1 MGFLKKIGKS
11 IKKVVKSIGKGI
23 KKISKKVFGVIGKL
37 GPIGQLGLMFLGV
50 PPVLGNFFSGVANF
64 AGNFIP
70 EAIKGAWTS
79 IKAAG
84 SGAWS
89 SITEGISNGVDRVM
103 NFTKGKGLSLSEGRT
118 SIFAQQAPLDDTLQQ
133 IVDTDIKTEVSLKPE
148 DILAEQKVSKP
159 FDFTPE
165 KKSLLEKG
173 IDAGTEFVQQ
183 NYEEF
188 KEALSS
194 PGKAAGK
201 ALMGGVTQG
210 ISTKTAMEIAGDPPT
225 QMHLDMTPFMMATT
239 PSRLLDSTTWQGIS
253 NQYQQAGAYGGAASG
268 DAATPYFAALAGLDD
283 NTLNA
288 LVPPPTPSRPATPS
302 FFN

>member
-11 IKKVVKSIGKGI
+11 LKKVVKSIGKGI
-23 KKISKKVFGVIGKL
+23 KKVAKKVFGAIGKL

-70 EAIKGAWTS
+70 EAIKGAWAG

-103 NFTKGKGLSLSEGRT
+103 NFTKGKGFTLSEGRT
-118 SIFAQQAPLDDTLQQ
+118 SIFTPKAQLDDKLQQ

-148 DILAEQKVSKP
+148 DILAEQKASKP
-159 FDFTPE
+159 FDFTKE
-165 KKSLLEKG
+165 KPSLLDRGK
-173 IDAGTEFVQQ
+173 EFVSEQFD
-183 NYEEF
+183 EF
-188 KEALSS
+188 KETLSS
-194 PGKAAGK
+194 PGQAAGK

-210 ISTKTAMEIAGDPPT
+210 ISTRTAMEIAGDPPT
-225 QMHLDMTPFMMATT
+225 QMHLDMTPFMMKNNEQ
-239 PSRLLDSTTWQGIS
+239 RLLDSTTWQGIT
-253 NQYQQAGAYGGAASG
+253 NQYQQAGSAFGAFG
-268 DAATPYFAALAGLDD
+268 DAATPYYAEMAGLDED
-283 NTLNA
+283 TFNTL
-288 LVPPPTPSRPATPS
+288 VPNPTSPRPSTPS

>member
-11 IKKVVKSIGKGI
+11 LKKVVKSIGKGI
-23 KKISKKVFGVIGKL
+23 KKVAKKVFGVIGKL

-103 NFTKGKGLSLSEGRT
+103 NFTKGKGLTLSEGRS
-118 SIFAQQAPLDDTLQQ
+118 SIFTQQAPLDDTLQQ
-133 IVDTDIKTEVSLKPE
+133 IVDTKIEADPVSLDPE
-148 DILAEQKVSKP
+148 KYLEEQRNKT
-159 FDFTPE
+159 FDFTKE
-165 KKSLLEKG
+165 KPSLLDRGK
-173 IDAGTEFVQQ
+173 EFVSEQFD
-183 NYEEF
+183 EF
-188 KEALSS
+188 KETLSS
-194 PGKAAGK
+194 PGQAAGK

-253 NQYQQAGAYGGAASG
+253 NQYQQAGAFGGAASG

-283 NTLNA
+283 NTFNT
-288 LVPPPTPSRPATPS
+288 LVPTPTPPRPATPS

>member
-23 KKISKKVFGVIGKL
+23 KKVAKKVFGVIGKL

-50 PPVLGNFFSGVANF
+50 PPVLGSFFSGVANF

-79 IKAAG
+79 IKTAG

-103 NFTKGKGLSLSEGRT
+103 NFTKGKGLTLSEGRS
-118 SIFAQQAPLDDTLQQ
+118 SIFTQQAPLDDTLQQ
-133 IVDTDIKTEVSLKPE
+133 IVDTKIEADPVSLDPE
-148 DILAEQKVSKP
+148 KYLEEQRNKT
-159 FDFTPE
+159 FDFTKE
-165 KKSLLEKG
+165 KPSLLDRGK
-173 IDAGTEFVQQ
+173 EFVSEQFD
-183 NYEEF
+183 EF
-188 KEALSS
+188 KETLSS
-194 PGKAAGK
+194 PGQAAGK

-253 NQYQQAGAYGGAASG
+253 NQYQQAGAFGGAASG

-283 NTLNA
+283 NTFNT
-288 LVPPPTPSRPATPS
+288 LVPTPTPPRPATPS

>member
-23 KKISKKVFGVIGKL
+23 KKVAKKVFGVIGKL

-79 IKAAG
+79 IKTAG

-103 NFTKGKGLSLSEGRT
+103 NFTKGKGLTLSEGRS
-118 SIFAQQAPLDDTLQQ
+118 SIFTQQAPLDDTLQQ
-133 IVDTDIKTEVSLKPE
+133 IVDTKIEADPVSLDPE
-148 DILAEQKVSKP
+148 KYLEEQRNKT
-159 FDFTPE
+159 FDFTKE
-165 KKSLLEKG
+165 KPSLLDRGK
-173 IDAGTEFVQQ
+173 EFVSEQFD
-183 NYEEF
+183 EF
-188 KEALSS
+188 KETLSS
-194 PGKAAGK
+194 PGQAAGK

-253 NQYQQAGAYGGAASG
+253 NQYQQAGAFGGAASG

-283 NTLNA
+283 NTFNT
-288 LVPPPTPSRPATPS
+288 LVPTPTPPRPATPS

>member
-11 IKKVVKSIGKGI
+11 LKKVVKSIGKGI
-23 KKISKKVFGVIGKL
+23 KKVAKKVFGVIGKL

-103 NFTKGKGLSLSEGRT
+103 NFTKGKGLTLSEGRS
-118 SIFAQQAPLDDTLQQ
+118 SIFTQQAPLDDTLQQ
-133 IVDTDIKTEVSLKPE
+133 IVDTKIKADPVSLDPE
-148 DILAEQKVSKP
+148 KYLEEQRNKT
-159 FDFTPE
+159 FDFTKE
-165 KKSLLEKG
+165 KPSLLDRGK
-173 IDAGTEFVQQ
+173 EFVSEQFD
-183 NYEEF
+183 EF
-188 KEALSS
+188 KETLSS
-194 PGKAAGK
+194 PGQAAGK

-253 NQYQQAGAYGGAASG
+253 NQYQQAGAFGGAASG

-283 NTLNA
+283 NTFNT
-288 LVPPPTPSRPATPS
+288 LVPTPTPPRPATPS